1 MKISTILFTLL
12 LGCSLISYGIDG
24 LIRKQQTANAST
36 DKVQGIDVYVYSQP
50 STDYEVIES
59 GKVVATL
66 TGSCGEQ
73 VNASIKKAAKA
84 GANGVIIHLESSRW
98 EAIKYK

>member
-1 MKISTILFTLL
+1 MKTSIILLALFGLSFTYDS
-12 LGCSLISYGIDG
+12 G
-24 LIRKQQTANAST
+24 NAKA
-36 DKVQGIDVYVYSQP
+36 DKVQGIDVFVYSEP
-50 STDYEVIES
+50 LEDYEVIES
-59 GKVVATL
+59 GKVIATL
-66 TGSCGEQ
+66 TGSCNEQ